1 MVRLPKTTKTG
12 IFAGMNEE
20 GMLILQTPSGR
31 EVIGAGDVFF
41 DDESKREE

>member
-1 MVRLPKTTKTG
+1 
-12 IFAGMNEE
+12 MNEE